1 VRVII
6 IGAGHNGLAAA
17 FYLARAGLKP
27 LVLERRPVVG
37 GGAIT
42 AEIHP
47 GFQCPALSHE
57 VLLHRRVARD
67 MRLETHGLELLQAP
81 TQLCALEP
89 DGPPL
94 VVQTDLAAAVESIGR
109 FSPPDAE
116 AYAAFRRTVDR
127 VAAVL
132 TAPLGAA
139 PPDIDHPTG
148 ADLWPLLRMGWQV
161 RLLGRRDAYRLLRW
175 LPMSVADFT
184 QEWFEHDLLRAAVAA
199 PGVSGTMLG
208 PRSAGS
214 TLVLLLREAHRHLAG
229 GRSLHVRGGPGAL
242 TRAMAAAATAAGAEI
257 RTEAAVER
265 ILVDEDR
272 VTGVVVDGRELPA
285 RLILAAV
292 DPKTALLRLVGAP
305 ALSPTT
311 ALRIRNYRSEGTVAK
326 VNLALSAL
334 PAFRHVH
341 DPAHLSG
348 RLHIGPGLDSLE
360 RAFDHAKYGEVS
372 AEPWLDVTIP
382 SILDP
387 SLAPHGAHVMSI
399 YVHYA
404 PFMLRQGTWTACTG
418 ALLDRVLTLLDSYAP
433 GFRALVVAAQ
443 MITPAALEA
452 EYGFA
457 GGHIFH
463 GELAPDQ
470 LFTFRPLPGYARYA
484 GPVRGLFFC
493 SAGTHPGGFLTGAS
507 GRLAAAVVRRAA
519 GELRAR

>member
-1 VRVII
+1 MTVII

-27 LVLERRPVVG
+27 LVFERRPVVG

-47 GFQCPALSHE
+47 GFHCPALSHE

-67 MRLETHGLELLQAP
+67 MRLEEHGLELLQAS
-81 TQLCALEP
+81 TEVCALAP

-94 VVQTDLAAAVESIGR
+94 VVRADLPAAIESIGQLSHR
-109 FSPPDAE
+109 DAE

-132 TAPLGAA
+132 AVPLAA
-139 PPDIDHPTG
+139 PPPAIDRPTG
-148 ADLWPLLRMGWQV
+148 ADLWTLLRAG
-161 RLLGRRDAYRLLRW
+161 RRFRSLGRRDAYRLLRW
-175 LPMSVADFT
+175 LPTPVADFT
-184 QEWFEHDLLRAAVAA
+184 QEWFEHELLRAAVAA
-199 PGVSGTMLG
+199 PGLSGTMLG

-214 TLVLLLREAHRHLAG
+214 TLVLLLHEAHRQLAG
-229 GRSLHVRGGPGAL
+229 GRSVHVRGGPGAL

-257 RTEAAVER
+257 RTGAAVER
-265 ILVDEDR
+265 IIVDNDR
-272 VTGVVVDGRELPA
+272 VAGVVVNGRDMPA
-285 RLILAAV
+285 RLVVAAI

-305 ALSPTT
+305 ALSPTA
-311 ALRIRNYRSEGTVAK
+311 ALRIHHYRAAGTVAK

-334 PAFRHVH
+334 PGFRGVS
-341 DPAHLSG
+341 DLSWLSG
-348 RLHIGPGLDSLE
+348 RVHIGPALDYLE
-360 RAFDHAKYGEVS
+360 RAFDHAKYGEPS
-372 AEPWLDVTIP
+372 AEPWLDITVP

-387 SLAPHGAHVMSI
+387 SLAPPGAHVMSI
-399 YVHYA
+399 SVHYA
-404 PFMLRQGTWTACTG
+404 PFMLRHG
-418 ALLDRVLTLLDSYAP
+418 AWSECEQQLLDRVLAVLDSYAP
-433 GFRALVVAAQ
+433 GFRALVVMAQ
-443 MITPAALEA
+443 VITPAALEA

-470 LFTFRPLPGYARYA
+470 LFAFRPMLGYARYA
-484 GPVRGLFFC
+484 SPVDGLFFC

-507 GRLAAAVVRRAA
+507 GRLAAEAVRKAA
-519 GELRAR
+519 GGFAAP